1 MSLRSLEY
9 ASVESVVGIR
19 RNSLMSIVSI
29 TTVGLSLA
37 ILGGFVLLILGLHNV
52 AETLPNKLEIAV
64 FLDKDIPEADMV
76 ELDSKIRYLP
86 HVESVQLLDADAAW
100 EKFKRDLGDRVE
112 LGGVEQNP
120 LPDSFRVKVDDPRYA
135 VTTADAIRKMDHID
149 EVNEGR
155 KEVEQ
160 IVRFSDLIK
169 LIGGLSAAVLFLV
182 TIFLISNTIR
192 LTVWARRREI
202 RIMQLVGATNWFIRL
217 PLVFEGIILGA
228 IGGGIACLLVFG
240 GASYV
245 TQLATEIMPLLSQF
259 SSSVDPMYFFGSLVA
274 VGCLTGAMGSLISIR
289 RFLKA

>member
-9 ASVESVVGIR
+9 AAVESVTGIR
-19 RNSLMSIVSI
+19 RNSLMSMVSI

-37 ILGGFVLLILGLHNV
+37 ILGGFTLLILGLHNV

-86 HVESVQLLDADAAW
+86 HVESVQLMEADAAW
-100 EKFKRDLGDRVE
+100 EKFKHDLGDQVE

-135 VTTADAIRKMDHID
+135 VATADAIRKMDHID

-182 TIFLISNTIR
+182 TMFLISNTIR

-245 TQLATEIMPLLSQF
+245 TQLATEIMPLLGQF
-259 SSSVDPMYFFGSLVA
+259 SSSVDPLYFFGGLVA
-274 VGCLTGAMGSLISIR
+274 VGCLTGMMGSLISIR